1 MATGLAKSVDA
12 AKTMGRGRPGRWLF
26 LTNRSLFHWI
36 DGEPAPWACFKR
48 GTLHG
53 EVDT

>member
-1 MATGLAKSVDA
+1 MATGLAKSADA
-12 AKTMGRGRPGRWLF
+12 AKTMGRGRPERWLF
-26 LTNRSLFHWI
+26 LTNRSHFPWI

-53 EVDT
+53 EVER